1 MAFCE
6 TIGVLDVDETATVS
20 DFLLSKLSA
29 IDLIGEIPIC
39 NDACGVICE
48 SGFGSV
54 TVIPKILPGGSD
66 SIDLPVSFDASRRAM
81 ASSTACCLLSATW
94 ERQKKKMFH

>member
-29 IDLIGEIPIC
+29 IDLIGEIPIH
-39 NDACGVICE
+39 NDDCGVEICE
-48 SGFGSV
+48 SAFGSV
-54 TVIPKILPGGSD
+54 TVMPNILPGGSD
-66 SIDLPVSFDASRRAM
+66 SMDLPVSFDANRRAM
-81 ASSTACCLLSATW
+81 ASSTACCLFSATW
-94 ERQKKKMFH
+94 EGKGKQK